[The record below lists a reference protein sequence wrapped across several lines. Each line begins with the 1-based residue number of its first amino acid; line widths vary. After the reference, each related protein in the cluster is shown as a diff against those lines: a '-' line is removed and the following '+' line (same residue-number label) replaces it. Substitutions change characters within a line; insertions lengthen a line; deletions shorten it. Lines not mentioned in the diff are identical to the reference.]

1 MPEEFLQLVEAF
13 LVYFKFLVFVLT
25 KVMVQIAVP
34 VCLMGAERGSPWPL
48 VQ

>member
-1 MPEEFLQLVEAF
+1 MPEEFLQLAEAF
-13 LVYFKFLVFVLT
+13 LVYFNFLAFVLT

-34 VCLMGAERGSPWPL
+34 VRLMGAERGSPWPL